1 MVRKH
6 TLLLL
11 LLPSWM
17 IRGGLERGARLVGLC
32 STCFNYCCL
41 AVVAIFCKSQKWK
54 GSIMTSSR
62 ATLSVNLLGQ
72 SSTPIFQ
79 SLVRYAW
86 PFGHLLDMKP
96 SISVRPFLFF
106 LTFLVVWVISG
117 MESLALFPP
126 PFLTIPPFDASSKPA
141 PPPKP
146 QHAESPS
153 PNKKKNKYKQ
163 RLLEAGE

>member
-17 IRGGLERGARLVGLC
+17 IRRGLERGARLVGLC

-126 PFLTIPPFDASSKPA
+126 PSLHYPTLRCHFQTGASPETPARRKP
-141 PPPKP
+141 
-146 QHAESPS
+146 
-153 PNKKKNKYKQ
+153 
-163 RLLEAGE
+163 